1 MLGTVGG
8 VLAEETAAAEAS
20 VTDMRAATIEKNF
33 IVLILQNEQL
43 RISQTGSVRR
53 SLAHQITSGWY
64 REWCDAVYVTALLN
78 ETVGLTS
85 QSRA

>member
-1 MLGTVGG
+1 MLGTVA

-33 IVLILQNEQL
+33 IVFILQNEQL

-53 SLAHQITSGWY
+53 S
-64 REWCDAVYVTALLN
+64 
-78 ETVGLTS
+78 
-85 QSRA
+85 

>member
-20 VTDMRAATIEKNF
+20 VTDMRAATMQKNF
-33 IVLILQNEQL
+33 IVFKLQNKL
-43 RISQTGSVRR
+43 SISQTGSVRR

-64 REWCDAVYVTALLN
+64 REVVRCCVCDSTT
-78 ETVGLTS
+78 E
-85 QSRA
+85 